1 MSRRAT
7 PHGAGRCPV
16 SVQLLRASD
25 RIATPWRNGGGITR
39 EIAAWRPGAT
49 LEEFDWRVSMAEVRE
64 AGPFSR
70 FPGVDRV
77 LTIVE
82 GRLALTIEGRPS
94 VTLTAESSPFHFPGD
109 AACVGEPIG
118 GPVLDLNV
126 MARRDCIFAEVRR
139 ISNATLILPAATCLL
154 VALSPAPV
162 VVGTS
167 EWNLAEHDTLSLED
181 ETGSALTARGA
192 SVLISL
198 SLR

>member
-1 MSRRAT
+1 
-7 PHGAGRCPV
+7 V

-25 RIATPWRNGGGITR
+25 RVPTPWRNGGGITR
-39 EIAAWRPGAT
+39 EIAVWPPGAT

-64 AGPFSR
+64 TGPFSR

-77 LTIVE
+77 LTILQ
-82 GRLALTIEGRPS
+82 GTLALTLEGRPA
-94 VTLTAESSPFHFPGD
+94 VQLTADSLQFHFPGD

-126 MARRDCIFAEVRR
+126 MIRRDCISADVRR
-139 ISNATLILPAATCLL
+139 ISHATLIPPAATCLL
-154 VALSPAPV
+154 VALSPEPV
-162 VVGTS
+162 TIGTS
-167 EWNLAEHDTLSLED
+167 AWHLAEHDVLLLQG

-192 SVLISL
+192 SALISL